1 MEERLY
7 DLIFICL
14 PTTPEEEIAKI
25 IGTIEHTVA
34 ERGGKVEKLE
44 KWGAKKM
51 AYRVAKQREGYYVY
65 LALRSTQGELIKE
78 LERRLKVTDAVIK
91 YMTIR
96 LDEEIKRQQKLVAR
110 REQRLRRRPRKSV
123 PSGPGQGGQGPRP
136 SSPSASSQPSSP
148 AASSQPASP
157 NPSQPVSPSTGP
169 SETESK

>member
-7 DLIFICL
+7 DLIFICM

-25 IGTIEHTVA
+25 ISTLEQAAA

-44 KWGAKKM
+44 KWGTRKL
-51 AYRVAKQREGYYVY
+51 AYRVSKQREGYFVY

-78 LERRLKVTDAVIK
+78 LERRLKVADAVIK

-110 REQRLRRRPRKSV
+110 REQRARRRPRKSASPGV
-123 PSGPGQGGQGPRP
+123 APTVGPSQ
-136 SSPSASSQPSSP
+136 AEP
-148 AASSQPASP
+148 AAA
-157 NPSQPVSPSTGP
+157 G
-169 SETESK
+169 